1 MDGGSV
7 RTPHWGCH
15 SYAASAARL
24 CCACAAIFV
33 QVRMIR
39 LTGPSLL
46 LPTNFSGRAQTEC
59 SAMRQEASANVSS
72 ALLLPPHLKRQA
84 VCRKL

>member
-1 MDGGSV
+1 MEGRFARLTGAAT
-7 RTPHWGCH
+7 RTPHPLRV
-15 SYAASAARL
+15 YA
-24 CCACAAIFV
+24 ACAAIFV

-46 LPTNFSGRAQTEC
+46 LPTDFSGRAQTEC

-72 ALLLPPHLKRQA
+72 ALLLPTHLKRQA